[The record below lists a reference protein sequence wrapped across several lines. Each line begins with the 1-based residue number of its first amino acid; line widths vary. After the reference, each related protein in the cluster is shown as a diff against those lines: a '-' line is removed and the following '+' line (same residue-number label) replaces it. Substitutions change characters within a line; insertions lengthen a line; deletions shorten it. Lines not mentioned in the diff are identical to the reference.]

1 MRAFCNE
8 ADLNSGALR
17 RQLRFS
23 RLPAIIAVLYQ
34 PVKIQLKTPPVNS
47 SLIKSL
53 YMESQ
58 LTNTKLYDDD
68 DLVDGMSVVVLFST
82 WESEN
87 GANIGDVQIVQ
98 F

>member
-1 MRAFCNE
+1 
-8 ADLNSGALR
+8 
-17 RQLRFS
+17 
-23 RLPAIIAVLYQ
+23 
-34 PVKIQLKTPPVNS
+34 
-47 SLIKSL
+47 
-53 YMESQ
+53 MESQ

-87 GANIGDVQIVQ
+87 GANIGDGQIIQ